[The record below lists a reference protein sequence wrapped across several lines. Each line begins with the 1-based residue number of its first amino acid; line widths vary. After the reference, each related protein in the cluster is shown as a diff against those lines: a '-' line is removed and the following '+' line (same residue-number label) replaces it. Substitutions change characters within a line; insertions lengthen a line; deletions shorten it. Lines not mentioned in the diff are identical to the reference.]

1 MSLLL
6 LFAGAGDG
14 VVIVLI
20 AGNDAT
26 MLVPTDTPSFTLD
39 AHGPSLLVPTD
50 PPTFTIE
57 T

>member
-39 AHGPSLLVPTD
+39 AHGSSLLVPTD